1 MISIEKKC
9 LETFKALLLKRV
21 SLYKICLFGGRARG
35 ETDLYSDADVLVVL
49 DKPLLNNQ
57 DMEYVSD
64 CAWKAGF
71 EYGIIIVPIVFTKQ
85 EWK

>member
-35 ETDLYSDADVLVVL
+35 EADLYSDVDVLF
-49 DKPLLNNQ
+49 DKISPGTGTN
-57 DMEYVSD
+57 
-64 CAWKAGF
+64 C
-71 EYGIIIVPIVFTKQ
+71 P
-85 EWK
+85 